1 MANLEVM
8 QSYSS
13 NPRVAIELDA
23 ELVAWVDELLEDLN
37 EANAELSTDRMEQQ
51 RIQAI
56 EEAVQLWCER
66 KSKFR
71 LQQRAEQHRQRHDE
85 DETGWLV

>member
-1 MANLEVM
+1 MTNLEVM

-23 ELVAWVDELLEDLN
+23 ELVAWVDELLGDLN
-37 EANAELSTDRMEQQ
+37 EANAELSTDRTKQQ
-51 RIQAI
+51 RTQAI

-66 KSKFR
+66 RSKLR
-71 LQQRAEQHRQRHDE
+71 LQKRVEQHRQRHDD